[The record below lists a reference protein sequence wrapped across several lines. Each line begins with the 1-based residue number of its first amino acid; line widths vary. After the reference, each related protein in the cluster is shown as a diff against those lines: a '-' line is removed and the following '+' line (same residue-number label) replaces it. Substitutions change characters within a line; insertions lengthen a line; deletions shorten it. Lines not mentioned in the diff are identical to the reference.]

1 MGIFWRGDRVLGLDN
16 ANDEGGRGGNFFSS
30 RAIFGYGYFSK
41 NCTYILEYNIYT
53 SSGIVSCRRFDLFIK
68 IGK

>member
-1 MGIFWRGDRVLGLDN
+1 MQMMKEEGEGIFFRV
-16 ANDEGGRGGNFFSS
+16 ER
-30 RAIFGYGYFSK
+30 GYFSK